1 MIGRKSSWKWS
12 EWQSVERSEL
22 AALRI
27 KVSLPASKELSLLL
41 IYESFIKVDVSSK
54 VPSGAFLL
62 SDIISA

>member
-1 MIGRKSSWKWS
+1 MIGRKSSWKLS
-12 EWQSVERSEL
+12 ERQSVERSEL
-22 AALRI
+22 AVLRI